1 MQYFIFFFLTF
12 ATLSVIIILEKQKG
26 KEQMKKYFNKAK
38 ANPDIAFICCGF
50 FFDTGKYTVMYSY
63 K

>member
-1 MQYFIFFFLTF
+1 MRKGLITKTF
-12 ATLSVIIILEKQKG
+12 EYKG
-26 KEQMKKYFNKAK
+26 QMVNYYNKAK